1 MQMNAVTQTNT
12 IASPPNSLDLQM
24 ASQAGAGELET
35 PFAGLFQDAL
45 HDVQQLEDKA
55 STAVQGLLDGSGV
68 DVHTAMIATSDVDTA
83 FELSLA
89 VRNKAVGAF
98 QQLMSLQF

>member
-1 MQMNAVTQTNT
+1 MQMNSIT
-12 IASPPNSLDLQM
+12 
-24 ASQAGAGELET
+24 QAGTLASLPDSFNLPMSSQSAADAQTT
-35 PFAGLFQDAL
+35 PFAGLFQDAVAN
-45 HDVQQLEDKA
+45 VQQLEDKA

-68 DVHTAMIATSDVDTA
+68 DVHTAMIATSDADAA

-98 QQLMSLQF
+98 QQLMGLQF

>member
-1 MQMNAVTQTNT
+1 MQMNSVTQTGT
-12 IASPPNSLDLQM
+12 VTSLPDSFDLQT
-24 ASQAGAGELET
+24 SLGAGAGAQKT
-35 PFAGLFQDAL
+35 PFADLFQNA
-45 HDVQQLEDKA
+45 VQNEQQLEDKA

-68 DVHTAMIATSDVDTA
+68 DVHTAMIATSDADAA

-98 QQLMSLQF
+98 QQLMGLQF

>member
-1 MQMNAVTQTNT
+1 MQANSVTQTST
-12 IASPPNSLDLQM
+12 IASLPDSFDLQTP
-24 ASQAGAGELET
+24 SQAASPKT
-35 PFAGLFQDAL
+35 PFADLFQNAIQN
-45 HDVQQLEDKA
+45 VQQLEDKA

-68 DVHTAMIATSDVDTA
+68 DVHTAMIATGDADAA

-98 QQLMSLQF
+98 QQLMGLQF